1 MLLVSDIRLRENKKH
16 CRSVHPICL
25 EIKTKKHMDRL
36 IGRMYKLPHE
46 RNYKVLT
53 ESDTH
58 IIGKKILV
66 KSPITCASKKGICEC
81 CYGPINY
88 HTNYGL
94 GIGAFAGAVITEPLS
109 QRILST
115 KHLLTTTSEK
125 IEFSEN
131 FSKFFSLNAN
141 EITLNMLD
149 SDDDNYS
156 LLIFKDNI
164 ITMSEL
170 NEGEL
175 NSFVT
180 MFHVIDNNTGEIM
193 EMNEKSMKE
202 FYITPELKKL
212 MKHPKGDPE
221 IYEIN
226 FNDIEDESRLFLIEI
241 ENRELT
247 RPLYDIMGLLD
258 TREGRRKLGIE
269 TVNDLV
275 QSMMDLMIESSI
287 DIMSVHAEVLL
298 TPLIRSIADVL
309 ERPDFTKYSA
319 LQDTQM
325 LTVSGALEK
334 HPSVLIGLSFQFLGR
349 QLLSPLTFRKTGTS
363 FVDPFFKEK
372 L

>member
-1 MLLVSDIRLRENKKH
+1 MAI
-16 CRSVHPICL
+16 
-25 EIKTKKHMDRL
+25 
-36 IGRMYKLPHE
+36 
-46 RNYKVLT
+46 
-53 ESDTH
+53 
-58 IIGKKILV
+58 
-66 KSPITCASKKGICEC
+66 
-81 CYGPINY
+81 
-88 HTNYGL
+88 
-94 GIGAFAGAVITEPLS
+94 ITEPLS

-131 FSKFFSLNAN
+131 FNKFFSLNAN

-149 SDDDNYS
+149 EDDDNYS

-164 ITMSEL
+164 VTMNEL

-175 NSFVT
+175 NEFVT
-180 MFHVIDNNTGEIM
+180 LFHVMNNNTGEIM

-212 MKHPKGDPE
+212 MKHPKGDPA

-226 FNDIEDESRLFLIEI
+226 FNDLDDDMKLFLIEI
-241 ENRELT
+241 ANRELT

-258 TREGRRKLGIE
+258 SKAGRKKLGVENI
-269 TVNDLV
+269 NDLV
-275 QSMMDLMIESSI
+275 QTMMDLMIESNI

-298 TPLIRSIADVL
+298 RPMIRSITDIL
-309 ERPDFTKYSA
+309 ERPDFTKYTA
-319 LQDTQM
+319 LQNTQM
-325 LTVSGALEK
+325 LTVSDALEN